1 MIITIGDK
9 ENLLQG
15 SIVVLDK
22 DKLKEYRDSLLIED
36 YNGMDPNYG
45 VVMSRTGLVS
55 LGDTYIGSYRDGNY
69 LVRNF
74 NFVADYYEEAIGD
87 FTFYYDK
94 KIIGC
99 RHLNSILLFNSLL
112 GELDSYYLDPLALEF
127 SKVGIFNISSFE
139 NVWHDNAS
147 NLLKKDNIDDLKAF
161 RFALQSGILK
171 YSVEDC
177 WMKEEILHMNILKK
191 LGVDLQTVIA
201 NSKIIGTNRSL
212 MRKK

>member
-1 MIITIGDK
+1 MIITIGDD

-15 SIVVLDK
+15 SIIVLNK
-22 DKLKEYRDSLLIED
+22 DRLKEYRDSLLIED

-74 NFVADYYEEAIGD
+74 NFIADYYEEAIGD

-94 KIIGC
+94 KIIEC

-112 GELDSYYLDPLALEF
+112 GKLDSYYIDSLALEF
-127 SKVGIFNISSFE
+127 SKVGIFNVSSFE

-147 NLLKKDNIDDLKAF
+147 KLLENENIDDLKAF

-191 LGVDLQTVIA
+191 LGVDLQTVIS

-212 MRKK
+212 VRKK